1 ETDDISTRDYFFGI
15 TLLSIALVLSCFMGI
30 YQELTYKKY
39 GSNWREGL
47 FYTHCLGLPLFL
59 VFYSDICDQVQILN
73 SSPVMSL
80 TKVLPDAIRKTVLA
94 DLVLSLFNVFRIRTA
109 WLYLFFNVLTQYVC
123 ISGVHRLNSRVTAL
137 TLNLVLN
144 IRKFTSLCISVLYF
158 DNDLTLGM
166 AVGGVLVFV
175 GTFLYSL
182 GSAKEADKGSSELID
197 REREKTTK
205 LE

>member
-1 ETDDISTRDYFFGI
+1 
-15 TLLSIALVLSCFMGI
+15 M
-30 YQELTYKKY
+30 
-39 GSNWREGL
+39 
-47 FYTHCLGLPLFL
+47 
-59 VFYSDICDQVQILN
+59 
-73 SSPVMSL
+73 
-80 TKVLPDAIRKTVLA
+80 
-94 DLVLSLFNVFRIRTA
+94 
-109 WLYLFFNVLTQYVC
+109 
-123 ISGVHRLNSRVTAL
+123 NSRVTAL